1 MAAPDSSGASDV
13 RRLDPSG
20 AYAKAGL
27 LVRGAPLGF
36 IGDVR
41 FLGSGSADSTLVLVT
56 LSLANRSLSFQPDGP
71 AQSAEYGVILELRR
85 RGDDS
90 LAVRSESRET
100 VRVGT
105 PRETTASEPDI
116 VFQRFVR
123 VAPGSYDLTLTVRD
137 EGGTNTGSLDAPV
150 IVPRFT
156 PGSLSAP
163 ISVYRAGSRRS
174 PDSLPELV
182 ANPRAT
188 VMLGRDSLAL
198 VYVEGYGIPP
208 SARLALTVSD
218 EQRQPVLRDTV
229 TFERHGMLSAAVVC
243 LPISRIGVGRLA
255 VTASLAASAEVA
267 SANEVSA
274 PLLVSFGHQLGI
286 MSFDEMLS
294 RLRYYAT
301 PERLRALSEAAPA
314 DRAAVWMNFWR
325 DTDPLLGTPEHEGL
339 IAYFERI
346 ERAKRRFDL
355 EGREGWLTD
364 RGKVYVAL
372 GEPDR
377 MLVEDELATGVSG
390 RRQLWEYQEY
400 GIRLVFVSDVGF
412 DSWRLTPGSELDF
425 QRALQRAL
433 SH

>member
-1 MAAPDSSGASDV
+1 M
-13 RRLDPSG
+13 
-20 AYAKAGL
+20 
-27 LVRGAPLGF
+27 
-36 IGDVR
+36 
-41 FLGSGSADSTLVLVT
+41 
-56 LSLANRSLSFQPDGP
+56 
-71 AQSAEYGVILELRR
+71 
-85 RGDDS
+85 
-90 LAVRSESRET
+90 
-100 VRVGT
+100 
-105 PRETTASEPDI
+105 
-116 VFQRFVR
+116 
-123 VAPGSYDLTLTVRD
+123 
-137 EGGTNTGSLDAPV
+137 
-150 IVPRFT
+150 
-156 PGSLSAP
+156 
-163 ISVYRAGSRRS
+163 
-174 PDSLPELV
+174 
-182 ANPRAT
+182 
-188 VMLGRDSLAL
+188 
-198 VYVEGYGIPP
+198 
-208 SARLALTVSD
+208 
-218 EQRQPVLRDTV
+218 LRDTV
-229 TFERHGMLSAAVVC
+229 TFERHGVLSAAVVR

-267 SANEVSA
+267 SANGVSA

-314 DRAAVWMNFWR
+314 DRAAVWMNFWM